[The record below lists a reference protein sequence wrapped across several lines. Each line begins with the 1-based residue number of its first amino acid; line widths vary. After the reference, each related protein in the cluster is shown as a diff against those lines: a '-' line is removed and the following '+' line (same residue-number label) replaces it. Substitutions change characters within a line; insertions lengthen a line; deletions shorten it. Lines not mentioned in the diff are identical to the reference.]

1 MDFDHHE
8 KLAAKEPHARLA
20 QKYFKPEIASPC
32 RRLRICLGTD
42 EKGIGMSEFRQKCI
56 GKSNLVGSFA
66 AIPHP
71 VAVEVMASSGLDF
84 LCIDW
89 EHAQI
94 SRDTIETMVR
104 AADVHRVPAMVRVPG
119 HSPEAI
125 QAALDSGAQGVL
137 IPRVSTPGQ
146 AAAAVK
152 ASRYPPLGERGVG
165 PGRAAGYG
173 YRIPEYLAGANERIV
188 VAIQVETSE
197 GLANIE
203 AIAAVDGVDLIFVGP
218 AIFPCRSMQ
227 SDQPAPTGSTRR
239 YGPSSVR
246 RSRMAGQPAYSAPA
260 RRMSGDGQRS
270 ARVSSCW
277 PATRCFLAPAP
288 PPIVPLHSPNWD
300 RPVAAKRAYRS
311 TDSQETF

>member
-1 MDFDHHE
+1 MN
-8 KLAAKEPHARLA
+8 
-20 QKYFKPEIASPC
+20 
-32 RRLRICLGTD
+32 
-42 EKGIGMSEFRQKCI
+42 EFRQKCI
-56 GKSNLVGSFA
+56 SRTNLVGPFA

-94 SRDTIETMVR
+94 SRETIEAMVR

-119 HSPEAI
+119 HAPEAI

-137 IPRVSTPGQ
+137 VPRVSTAEQ
-146 AAAAVK
+146 AAMAVK

-173 YRIPEYLAGANERIV
+173 YRIPEYLAAANERIV
-188 VAIQVETSE
+188 VAVQVETAE

-218 AIFPCRSMQ
+218 GDLSVSIDAIGPAGADKLNAAIKSIIGATLAHGRAAGIFCASPQNVGRWGALGASFFVLA
-227 SDQPAPTGSTRR
+227 SDTMFLG
-239 YGPSSVR
+239 
-246 RSRMAGQPAYSAPA
+246 AGAAANFAAA
-260 RRMSGDGQRS
+260 RDE
-270 ARVSSCW
+270 
-277 PATRCFLAPAP
+277 LA
-288 PPIVPLHSPNWD
+288 
-300 RPVAAKRAYRS
+300 
-311 TDSQETF
+311 